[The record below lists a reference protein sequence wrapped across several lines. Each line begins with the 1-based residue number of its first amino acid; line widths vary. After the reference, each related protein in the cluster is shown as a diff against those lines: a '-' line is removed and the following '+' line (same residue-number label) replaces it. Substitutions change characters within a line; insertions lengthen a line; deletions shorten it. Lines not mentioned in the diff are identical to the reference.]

1 MLVNSLHIFSL
12 VTTTQ
17 LTIILMITAV
27 VFAVFI
33 GIAVFKMYK
42 LKAENRRLMDRSK
55 FKSKS
60 KEEYTDFTEG
70 HLYDTN

>member
-1 MLVNSLHIFSL
+1 MLANLIKIYSL
-12 VTTTQ
+12 VSTTQ
-17 LTIILMITAV
+17 LTIVLVITAI

-42 LKAENRRLMDRSK
+42 LKAENRRLMDKK
-55 FKSKS
+55 FKTKVD
-60 KEEYTDFTEG
+60 KTYTDFTEG